1 MLVIVFNIFITA
13 MKIPRKRK
21 NNKKK
26 NYGSA
31 NIPIMYAKMET
42 HNLWWQ
48 LVFKLKSKQQQSL
61 FKIL

>member
-1 MLVIVFNIFITA
+1 

-31 NIPIMYAKMET
+31 NIPTMYAKMET